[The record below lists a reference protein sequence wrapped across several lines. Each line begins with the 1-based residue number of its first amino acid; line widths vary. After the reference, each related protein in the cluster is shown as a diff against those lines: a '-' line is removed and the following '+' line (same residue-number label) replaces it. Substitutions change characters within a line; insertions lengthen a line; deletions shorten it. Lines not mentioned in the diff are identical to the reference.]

1 MAPPAAG
8 PLIQGSTTPIANETA
23 TAASTAS
30 PPASS
35 TLAPTS
41 AARRCAAAT
50 RPPRVGITA
59 LRTIWEREKLSMAC
73 AVRFEGSYQSLTASG
88 SGKIRPQKSSSLP
101 RRYSFVSDARVLLD
115 VLPALRFEIVQR
127 EIGSRAL
134 ILCPAAR
141 LRTQPDASTPERR
154 LI

>member
-8 PLIQGSTTPIANETA
+8 PLIQGSTTPIAKETA

-50 RPPRVGITA
+50 TPPRVGIDGFADDLGAGEVVHGSATSYCA
-59 LRTIWEREKLSMAC
+59 LSRAKRTMSAWVANQTLPRALAWRI
-73 AVRFEGSYQSLTASG
+73 
-88 SGKIRPQKSSSLP
+88 SSS
-101 RRYSFVSDARVLLD
+101 R
-115 VLPALRFEIVQR
+115 IQTR
-127 EIGSRAL
+127 ER
-134 ILCPAAR
+134 
-141 LRTQPDASTPERR
+141 
-154 LI
+154 